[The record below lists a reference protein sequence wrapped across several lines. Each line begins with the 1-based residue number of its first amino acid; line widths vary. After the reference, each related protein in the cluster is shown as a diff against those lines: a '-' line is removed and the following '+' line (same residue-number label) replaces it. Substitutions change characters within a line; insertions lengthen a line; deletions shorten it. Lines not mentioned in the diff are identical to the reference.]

1 MIYGT
6 DADECPVTLATGPT
20 ANLASLSTSSLTSKH
35 SASGVYLGE
44 HEMSVNVHDARVLVE
59 NGQGERPTESEKSRG
74 KPGFVVLASSL
85 IERTY
90 RSRGRI
96 CDWSPA

>member
-20 ANLASLSTSSLTSKH
+20 VNLASLSTSSLTSKH

-44 HEMSVNVHDARVLVE
+44 HEMSVNVHDAHVLVE
-59 NGQGERPTESEKSRG
+59 TGQAERPTESEKSRG
-74 KPGFVVLASSL
+74 KSEL
-85 IERTY
+85 IFLSERLIKRGY
-90 RSRGRI
+90 RCG
-96 CDWSPA
+96 